1 MAYSPRSAADD
12 DADVHNPMVALEAA
26 TQLKTIG
33 TFIFKKG
40 DWPNAQKKCGSFRLL
55 LPMTTLSMF

>member
-1 MAYSPRSAADD
+1 MSSADD

-33 TFIFKKG
+33 TSIFKKG
-40 DWPNAQKKCGSFRLL
+40 DWPNAQKKCKLFCPLFL
-55 LPMTTLSMF
+55 DDYAVQMF